1 MAKAREYLL
10 SRIADLRKP
19 KTNVQVIQKHALL
32 KYKFLMTFLMEQK
45 PDVAGEVRGMYI
57 ESMGRTL
64 FLLFKAYY
72 AQLNRLDL
80 QVANKHDLIAIEET
94 AIKGLLTTKVNLSKR
109 ADAFCLGGREEL
121 LADVEAPP
129 ILVHIA
135 QAEATRYPF
144 EALFRSIMK
153 HLMDTACNE
162 HAFVSDFFM
171 DKSNDTFI
179 QVRGRSYFYSYYYY
193 VAAARY

>member
-1 MAKAREYLL
+1 M
-10 SRIADLRKP
+10 
-19 KTNVQVIQKHALL
+19 IQKHALL

-94 AIKGLLTTKVNLSKR
+94 VS
-109 ADAFCLGGREEL
+109 
-121 LADVEAPP
+121 LAVAWHRRPPLPAPP
-129 ILVHIA
+129 RPA
-135 QAEATRYPF
+135 NPPPPPP
-144 EALFRSIMK
+144 
-153 HLMDTACNE
+153 
-162 HAFVSDFFM
+162 
-171 DKSNDTFI
+171 
-179 QVRGRSYFYSYYYY
+179 
-193 VAAARY
+193 